1 MRRFLTPR
9 LALISLA
16 HFVIDSCSSFIAPLY
31 PLLIEKLG
39 LNLTL
44 VGSVVAFSSLSS
56 SLAQP
61 LFGLW
66 ADRLRRPWF
75 VAFGPLVAAV
85 FLCSIGLAHSYWT
98 LVALLFLG
106 GIGVAAFHPQAAVAA
121 STLLPRRGLAMSIFV
136 GGGTVG
142 FSVGPLIAVLF
153 ASVLGLE
160 RTWIWGISGI
170 LITFPLVAWFSRMPP
185 IERHAMP
192 RAPLR
197 ELAPVARPIATL
209 YFTTICR
216 YATSYGF
223 MTFLPIYLSRKG
235 HAFEFGGFAVS
246 AYLTAGAFGSFF
258 GGWLSDRIG
267 RRNVVLWSLGGA
279 LPFYFAFL
287 FLPDMLGL
295 ASVVLG
301 GFMLQMSL
309 PVMVVMGQELA
320 PRHVS
325 TVSSLIMGAAWGVSM
340 LMMTPIGALADA
352 TSVSVAMAA
361 LASSLIVGLALAFT
375 LPETRHLAHT
385 ETRPVPDSVA
395 VDGAAPAPHAP

>member
-1 MRRFLTPR
+1 
-9 LALISLA
+9 
-16 HFVIDSCSSFIAPLY
+16 
-31 PLLIEKLG
+31 
-39 LNLTL
+39 
-44 VGSVVAFSSLSS
+44 
-56 SLAQP
+56 
-61 LFGLW
+61 
-66 ADRLRRPWF
+66 
-75 VAFGPLVAAV
+75 
-85 FLCSIGLAHSYWT
+85 
-98 LVALLFLG
+98 
-106 GIGVAAFHPQAAVAA
+106 
-121 STLLPRRGLAMSIFV
+121 MSIFV

-142 FSVGPLIAVLF
+142 LSVGPLIAVLF

-160 RTWIWGISGI
+160 RTWIWAISGV

-192 RAPLR
+192 RVPLR
-197 ELAPVARPIATL
+197 ELAPVARHIVTL
-209 YFTTICR
+209 YLTTICR

-246 AYLTAGAFGSFF
+246 AYLTAGALGSFL

-295 ASVVLG
+295 VAVVLG

-352 TSVSVAMAA
+352 TSVSVAMGA
-361 LASSLIVGLALAFT
+361 LASSLIVGLALAIT
-375 LPETRHLAHT
+375 LPETRHLAHA
-385 ETRPVPDSVA
+385 ETRTAPDSVT
-395 VDGAAPAPHAP
+395 VDAASPAPHTP